1 MAVATTKIRK
11 SEHFLLDLSPLQTD
25 VKIVYFF
32 HNQVADQGL

>member
-11 SEHFLLDLSPLQTD
+11 SEHFLLDLSD